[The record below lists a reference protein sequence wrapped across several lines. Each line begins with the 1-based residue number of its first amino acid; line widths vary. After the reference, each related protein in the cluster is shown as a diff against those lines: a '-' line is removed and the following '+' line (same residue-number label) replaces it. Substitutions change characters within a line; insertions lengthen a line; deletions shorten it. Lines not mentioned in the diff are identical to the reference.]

1 MLEPAASGEPMAEE
15 AVSTVGGER
24 AEEEEIWTAVDEIA
38 EEAAAKLRELR
49 TRLDQLKTELALAD
63 AGLEAAES
71 TREEVRREIASIG
84 MDPDRLDDELAGLQ
98 RQVRE
103 ALAEV
108 EAFLAESE
116 LLIERGNTEIA
127 RSAADG

>member
-1 MLEPAASGEPMAEE
+1 M
-15 AVSTVGGER
+15 GGER

>member
-1 MLEPAASGEPMAEE
+1 MGNEL
-15 AVSTVGGER
+15 
-24 AEEEEIWTAVDEIA
+24 A

-49 TRLDQLKTELALAD
+49 TRSDELKTELVLAE

-71 TREEVRREIASIG
+71 RKEEVRREIASIG
-84 MDPDRLDDELAGLQ
+84 VDPDRIDDELARLE
-98 RQVRE
+98 REVRE

-116 LLIERGNTEIA
+116 LLIEQRNTTP
-127 RSAADG
+127 

>member
-1 MLEPAASGEPMAEE
+1 
-15 AVSTVGGER
+15 VGNEL
-24 AEEEEIWTAVDEIA
+24 A

-49 TRLDQLKTELALAD
+49 TRSDELKTELVLAE

-71 TREEVRREIASIG
+71 RKEEVRREIASIG
-84 MDPDRLDDELAGLQ
+84 VDPDRIDDELARLE
-98 RQVRE
+98 REVRE

-116 LLIERGNTEIA
+116 LLIEQRNTTP
-127 RSAADG
+127 